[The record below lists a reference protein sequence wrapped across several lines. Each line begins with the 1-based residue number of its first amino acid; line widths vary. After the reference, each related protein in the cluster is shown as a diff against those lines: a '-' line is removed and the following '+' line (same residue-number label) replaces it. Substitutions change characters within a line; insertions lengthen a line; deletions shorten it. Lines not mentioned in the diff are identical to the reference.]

1 MGLTRQDL
9 FCQHDPDYER
19 TPPLPQHVRKAAQ
32 AIMQCRTAAL
42 GGHIQ
47 ACPEGHFSRIWSN
60 SCRHRA
66 CPPCTFIQT
75 ERWLAAQQSRL
86 LACDPYPVIFTLPH
100 DLNALWVSNV
110 ETLSQILFHSA
121 RKTLFELLGDPTS
134 LGAQPG
140 MIAALHTWSQTLVLH
155 PPLHGLVTG
164 GGVNAEGEWLP
175 VRNGYLLPARVV
187 MALFRGKMVAGLR
200 RALAHDELIL
210 ADGMRP
216 QQVLNLLHRLGHA
229 NKTRWHVRLMEGYPH
244 GAGVA
249 TDLARYRRGGPLKHS
264 RLVAM
269 DQEAVS
275 FTYRE
280 RGEQAGSRGPGVMG
294 LGLDAFMSRLLLP
307 VPPPRRRVVRSDGLY
322 HPSQALRLDAC
333 GVQWDQ
339 SPVKA
344 PERLRWTEV
353 CSRVGESPPER
364 CPSCGQDLISWGRV
378 ARGGHPP
385 TVGERP
391 LAA

>member
-1 MGLTRQDL
+1 MGLTLQDI
-9 FCQHDPDYER
+9 FCQHYPDYER
-19 TPPLPQHVRKAAQ
+19 THPLPRHVRKAAQ

-47 ACPEGHFSRIWSN
+47 ACPEGHFSRIWYN

-66 CPPCTFIQT
+66 CPQCAFIQT

-86 LACDPYPVIFTLPH
+86 LACDHYHVIFTLPH
-100 DLNALWVSNV
+100 DLNALWLSNV

-121 RKTLFELLGDPTS
+121 RETLFELLGDPKY

-140 MIAALHTWSQTLVLH
+140 MIAALHTWSQTLTLH
-155 PPLHGLVTG
+155 PHLHGLVTG

-175 VRNGYLLPARVV
+175 VRNGHLLPARVV

-200 RALAHDELIL
+200 RALEHDELIL
-210 ADGMRP
+210 PNGMRP

-229 NKTRWHVRLMEGYPH
+229 KKTRWNVQIMERYPH
-244 GAGVA
+244 GAGV
-249 TDLARYRRGGPLKHS
+249 TTYLARYMRGGPLKHS

-269 DQEAVS
+269 SQEEVS

-280 RGEQAGSRGPGVMG
+280 RGEQAGSRGRGVMG
-294 LGLDAFMSRLLLP
+294 LGLDAFMSRLLLH
-307 VPPPRRRVVRSDGLY
+307 VPPRLRVVRSYGLY
-322 HPSQALRLDAC
+322 HRSQALRLNAC
-333 GVQWDQ
+333 RVQWDQ
-339 SPVKA
+339 SPVEA

-353 CSRVGESPPER
+353 CSRVGESHPER
-364 CPSCGQDLISWGRV
+364 CPSCGRDLISLGRV